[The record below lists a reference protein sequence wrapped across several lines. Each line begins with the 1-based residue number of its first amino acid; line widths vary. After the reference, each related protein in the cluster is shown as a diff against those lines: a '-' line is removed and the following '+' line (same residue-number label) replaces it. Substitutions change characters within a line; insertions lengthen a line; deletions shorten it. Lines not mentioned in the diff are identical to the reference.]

1 MKSNIESKQ
10 GLNSKRFKKNLIAA
24 LLAQGVSLMLSVLM
38 SLVVPKFLGVMEYSY
53 WQLFIFYVGYV
64 GFFHLGFNDGV
75 YLRLG
80 GKEFKNLDFKL
91 LGTELRL
98 FFLLEITIAALISV
112 LAILFVSSPDRK
124 LILII
129 ASVYLVLNNLALY
142 FGYIFQAV
150 NETKL
155 FSYSVI
161 VDRIF
166 VLITIAALL
175 LLNTT
180 KYVPFILA
188 YTASK
193 FIALFYCFIK
203 GKQVLFSGGYNL
215 VEAIRDMWENV
226 SIGIKLTIANIASML
241 ILGTGRLVI
250 DHVWGIEAFGKISL
264 SLTMTN
270 FFLLFIQQVSMVLF
284 PALRRVDGSRQEV
297 LYVRLREMLG
307 IVLPIVLV
315 GYIPLRVIL
324 SLWLPQYAESLKY
337 LVLLLPICTFDGK
350 MQMLYNT
357 YFKVLRGEKSLLL
370 INVVSLIVSAILVAL
385 GGFVFNNLFVVIL
398 SMLFAIAFRSVLA
411 EAILSGKMKIKMD
424 KAIIIEIVFVVVF
437 IVSSWFC
444 SMLTAFMI
452 DLAAYAIYLFG
463 NASRVRDCTA
473 MIKKKGITLS
483 QE

>member
-1 MKSNIESKQ
+1 MKSNIESNL
-10 GLNSKRFKKNLIAA
+10 GSNNKRFKKNLMAA
-24 LLAQGVSLMLSVLM
+24 FLAQGVSLMMSVLM
-38 SLVVPKFLGVMEYSY
+38 SLVVPKFLGVTEYSY

-64 GFFHLGFNDGV
+64 GFFHFGFNDGL

-80 GKEFKNLDFKL
+80 GKEYNSLDFKR
-91 LGTELRL
+91 LGTELRIFSL
-98 FFLLEITIAALISV
+98 VEIAIAVLISV
-112 LAILFVSSPDRK
+112 FAIIFVSSPDRK
-124 LILII
+124 FILII

-175 LLNTT
+175 LVKKTE
-180 KYVPFILA
+180 YIPFILA
-188 YTASK
+188 YTVSK
-193 FIALFYCFIK
+193 FVALLYCFVK
-203 GKQVLFSGGYNL
+203 GKRVVFSGGYNL
-215 VEAIRDMWENV
+215 MEALRDMWESV

-241 ILGTGRLVI
+241 ILGTGRLMI
-250 DHVWGIEAFGKISL
+250 DNVWGIETFGKISL

-284 PALRRVDGSRQEV
+284 PTLRRVDGSMQEA
-297 LYVRLREMLG
+297 LYIKLREMLG

-324 SLWLPQYAESLKY
+324 SLWLPQYEESLKY
-337 LVLLLPICTFDGK
+337 LALLLPICTFDGK

-357 YFKVLRGEKSLLL
+357 YFKVLREERSLLL
-370 INVVSLIVSAILVAL
+370 INVVSFMVSAILVVL

-411 EAILSGKMKIKMD
+411 EVILSGKMKIKVD
-424 KAIIIEIVFVVVF
+424 RAVLLEIGFVIIF
-437 IVSSWFC
+437 IITAWFC
-444 SMLTAFMI
+444 SMLTAFLL
-452 DLAAYAIYLFG
+452 DLAAYAIYLLC
-463 NASRVRDCTA
+463 NASRVRNCMA
-473 MIKKKGITLS
+473 MIKKKGI
-483 QE
+483 